1 MTRLPIVLTNIV
13 LWGSLGLAL
22 CCCGGGGGP
31 PSSSGPTVGGGLAD
45 GPGSTLT
52 PGSFEPPAP
61 NVPAG
66 TTLPGWAFGVRNDT
80 TSDIVAYAWWETRDN
95 VPPPFPGQ
103 RWFNV
108 VPLGD
113 GVNPGEIR
121 MLPQGNTDRPW
132 YEPAFNTWIVVRAYL
147 RDGRVIEGRIFYAPP
162 TSAVWVVRS

>member
-1 MTRLPIVLTNIV
+1 MNRLPIVLTLV
-13 LWGSLGLAL
+13 LWASLGLAL
-22 CCCGGGGGP
+22 CCCGGSGGP
-31 PSSSGPTVGGGLAD
+31 PSSSDPTVGGGLAD
-45 GPGSTLT
+45 GPGST

-61 NVPAG
+61 NVPTA
-66 TTLPGWAFGVRNDT
+66 TTLAGWAFGVRNDT

-103 RWFNV
+103 RWYNL

-113 GVNPGEIR
+113 GVNPGETQ
-121 MLPQGNTDRPW
+121 MLPPGDTGRPW
-132 YEPAFNTWIVVRAYL
+132 YEPAFDTWIVVRAYL